1 MGLLRKSESVS
12 NSLIKIATLLSN
24 VLTSTDINE
33 CAQNNGGCSHD
44 CKNLMGSYYCA
55 CLEGQTM
62 SSDNHTC
69 VGKETEIKYKAAM
82 LPNGQFMFLSATGK

>member
-1 MGLLRKSESVS
+1 MNKDN
-12 NSLIKIATLLSN
+12 NSTIECFYF
-24 VLTSTDINE
+24 TDINE
-33 CAQNNGGCSHD
+33 CAQNNSGCSHD
-44 CKNLMGSYYCA
+44 CTNIMGSYYCA

-82 LPNGQFMFLSATGK
+82 LPNGHM

>member
-1 MGLLRKSESVS
+1 MNKDTNTTIECFDF
-12 NSLIKIATLLSN
+12 
-24 VLTSTDINE
+24 TDINE

-44 CKNLMGSYYCA
+44 CTNIMGSYYCA

-69 VGKETEIKYKAAM
+69 VGKETNDVYCV
-82 LPNGQFMFLSATGK
+82 LVNVQCGQFMFHQPHESKTK